1 MNRNEPN
8 QRSRATI
15 EDVARASGVSTG
27 TVSRVLNLRAGVSHA
42 TRERVLGAIQR
53 LDYSPDQAARALSR
67 RQVSVGL
74 SLASGA
80 RRLTPFFMLFIEHLI
95 AVLQNDGYRFEELQD
110 LADGPPAHLP
120 SGVILHGPHA
130 DDPRLARLREASLPF
145 VLVGRAPGV
154 RWVAPD
160 DLAGG
165 LEATRHLV
173 KLGHRD
179 IVHLGGLMSQQA
191 FQDRFQGY
199 RQALEEAGIQARRDL
214 LLDGDFT
221 TLGGYRATRRFL
233 ESGGRASAIFA
244 ASDEMALGAIA
255 ALEDLGHDVPLDV
268 SVVGFDDLPE
278 LGRSL
283 TTVRQDIR
291 AIATTAVTLLKEA
304 MHHAPARTVTVP
316 VQLVARGT
324 TARRRE

>member
-1 MNRNEPN
+1 MNRTGPAH
-8 QRSRATI
+8 RSRATI
-15 EDVARASGVSTG
+15 EDVAGAAGVSTG
-27 TVSRVLNLRAGVSHA
+27 TVSRVLNGRAGVSHA
-42 TRERVLGAIQR
+42 TRERVLGAIRR

-67 RQVSVGL
+67 SQVSVGL
-74 SLASGA
+74 SLANDA

-95 AVLQNDGYRFEELQD
+95 AELQNDGYRFQELQSIS
-110 LADGPPAHLP
+110 DGPPGRLP
-120 SGVILHGPHA
+120 SGVILHGPHD
-130 DDPRLARLREASLPF
+130 DDPRLARLQAAGVPF
-145 VLVGRAPGV
+145 VLVGRARGV

-160 DLAGG
+160 DLTGG
-165 LEATRHLV
+165 LEATRHLL
-173 KLGHRD
+173 KLGHQQ
-179 IVHLGGLMSQQA
+179 ILHLGGLMSQQA

-199 RQALEEAGIQARRDL
+199 RQALEEAGAEARRDH

-221 TLGGYRATRRFL
+221 TLGGYRATRRFF
-233 ESGGRASAIFA
+233 EAGGQATALFA

-255 ALEDLGHDVPLDV
+255 ALEDLGLDVPLDV

-278 LGRSL
+278 LGQRL

-291 AIATTAVTLLKEA
+291 AITTTAVTLLQEA
-304 MHHAPARTVTVP
+304 MNHAPVRNVTIP